1 MENIKNIKED
11 IIEEMTNGKGEIQN
25 AEDFDDIGLD
35 EAIDKCSEFL
45 KGEINREDFNKWLD
59 KIFVLYYLPIRNKYE
74 TIQDFLF
81 DKEYF

>member
-11 IIEEMTNGKGEIQN
+11 IIEEMTNGKGKIQN
-25 AEDFDDIGLD
+25 VEDFDDIGLD